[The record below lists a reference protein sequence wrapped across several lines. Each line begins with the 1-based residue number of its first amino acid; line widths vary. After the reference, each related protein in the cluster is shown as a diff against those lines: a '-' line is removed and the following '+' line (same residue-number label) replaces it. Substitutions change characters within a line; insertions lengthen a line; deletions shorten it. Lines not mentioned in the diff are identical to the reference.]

1 MRLIWKLCG
10 LLKGLMVVDGDPPP
24 ASHRG
29 AQAPDLRREVSCP
42 HVCENGE
49 GSQAVIIG
57 QAHAHG
63 RSIDLRTL
71 PRDREEDG
79 RVAERAE
86 VIRVVGVL
94 PKVVGI
100 HDQVFSKSLLKSRI
114 ELVALAGANGRLQ
127 TLATD
132 YVGDNRIGCS

>member
-10 LLKGLMVVDGDPPP
+10 LLKGLIVVDAEHLP

-29 AQAPDLRREVSCP
+29 AQASGLRREVSCP
-42 HVCENGE
+42 TVCENGE

-57 QAHAHG
+57 QVHARG

-79 RVAERAE
+79 SVAERAE
-86 VIRVVGVL
+86 VIRVVCIL
-94 PKVVGI
+94 PQIVGI

-127 TLATD
+127 TLTTD